1 MMKKRIVIA
10 VCTASLFVALPVF
23 AQGRSGES
31 HGNNSDHSGHDNDGK
46 SAGHRKDAPH
56 GFGDRNVV
64 LSTPAQSAAV
74 GTALT
79 SVSSQLHSSSFRTST
94 GTMVPAS
101 AQSALYGLIVSDDN
115 SPAAN
120 AVSTRL
126 NTAGPAA
133 GHFVPD
139 LVNGLSTLRTQ
150 PGILP
155 SVVSTFNDFTNAASP
170 SFIANPPSEFLAIRA
185 VLAQLTAAAASAK

>member
-1 MMKKRIVIA
+1 MKKRIVSA
-10 VCTASLFVALPVF
+10 LCTAFLFIALPVF
-23 AQGRSGES
+23 GQGQSGQP

-46 SAGHRKDAPH
+46 SAGHRQDAPH

-74 GTALT
+74 GSALT
-79 SVSSQLHSSSFRTST
+79 SVSSQLRTSSFRTST
-94 GTMVPAS
+94 GTMIPTS
-101 AQSALYGLIVSDDN
+101 AQSALYGLIVSDEKT
-115 SPAAN
+115 SPATSS
-120 AVSTRL
+120 VSTRL
-126 NTAGPAA
+126 YTAGPAA

-139 LVNGLSTLRTQ
+139 LLNGLSTLRSQ